1 MEYSQT
7 GDLKEMKT
15 KIYGYAR
22 VSTQE
27 QSMHSQVDAL
37 ESFGCQQIVLEKESG
52 RKRRKEL
59 EKLFLRMEDGD
70 TLVVT
75 KLDRLSRTT
84 KDLLEISEF
93 LQKKNIHFISLKE
106 KIDTS
111 SPMGKFYF
119 ILIAAI
125 AEMEVSMIRERTLL
139 GLEAAKKRGRRGGR
153 PKISA
158 EKSDAIKQLISR
170 GMSKKEI
177 AARLKVSISTVYNY
191 TKHTCT

>member
-1 MEYSQT
+1 MEYSQM
-7 GDLKEMKT
+7 GEVKEMKA

-37 ESFGCQQIVLEKESG
+37 EAFGCQQIVLEKESG

-59 EKLFLRMEDGD
+59 ENLFLRMRAGD

-111 SPMGKFYF
+111 SPIGKFYF

-139 GLEAAKKRGRRGGR
+139 GLKAAKKRGRSGGR
-153 PKISA
+153 PSISA
-158 EKSDAIKQLISR
+158 EKSEAIHQLTNR
-170 GMSKKEI
+170 GVSKKDI
-177 AARLKVSISTVYNY
+177 AAKLEISLATVYNY
-191 TKHTCT
+191 IRHIK

>member
-1 MEYSQT
+1 
-7 GDLKEMKT
+7 
-15 KIYGYAR
+15 
-22 VSTQE
+22 
-27 QSMHSQVDAL
+27 MHSQVDAL

-59 EKLFLRMEDGD
+59 ENLFLRMRAGD

-139 GLEAAKKRGRRGGR
+139 GLEAAKKRGRCGGR

-158 EKSDAIKQLISR
+158 EKK
-170 GMSKKEI
+170 
-177 AARLKVSISTVYNY
+177 
-191 TKHTCT
+191 